1 MFPYDLHQDA
11 PIQKALV
18 TMDDIQAT
26 FSKKLWV
33 FELWVLEYIGGHNF
47 LCRNM
52 YLHLIVIIGVD
63 NNNCNLQLPPKPK
76 IPWERWLVCQP
87 KLLNLLFQG
96 TMCLGGHWRFLLLAQ
111 IISKKCLSRCFCQEN
126 CAICHIF
133 FKLPFRGH

>member
-63 NNNCNLQLPPKPK
+63 NNNCNLQLPPKPI
-76 IPWERWLVCQP
+76 IPWERWLVCHPFLQ
-87 KLLNLLFQG
+87 KLSLDWCILMKVMGEHSL
-96 TMCLGGHWRFLLLAQ
+96 TSVASERH
-111 IISKKCLSRCFCQEN
+111 
-126 CAICHIF
+126 
-133 FKLPFRGH
+133 